1 VAIHPALRRAIKLVS
16 RLRGDMQTSYKTYRT
31 LDQINGKFTF
41 TKRHYKKADFQVRHF
56 DHLIPLRLYQA
67 PHASPDDLVIFFHGG
82 GWVTGNIDS
91 YDRTCQ
97 NISDQTSQTVL
108 AVDYCLAPEHPF
120 PAALLECYAVTQRVL
135 SGNAGVAPE
144 RVTLMGD
151 SAGGN
156 LAAAVSLLA
165 KEAGEPI
172 PGRQILIYPSVA
184 SRRDGYPSYH
194 RFGKDYLLT
203 KKRVEDYLAL
213 YASKPEDLDDCYL
226 APILANDLTN
236 QPETLIITADHDVLR
251 DEGEAYGRRL
261 LDAGNEVI
269 VYRLDDALH
278 GMFTLPPSV
287 PQVAKC
293 YELIND
299 FLQRRGNQH

>member
-1 VAIHPALRRAIKLVS
+1 MAIHPALRGAVKLLS
-16 RLRGDMQTSYKTYRT
+16 RLEDSMKQSYKAVRT
-31 LDQINGKFTF
+31 FDQISGRLTF
-41 TKRHYKKADFQVRHF
+41 TKRHYRKADLQVRSF
-56 DHLIPLRLYQA
+56 DRLIPLRLYQA
-67 PHASPDDLVIFFHGG
+67 PNASLNDLVIFFHGG

-97 NISDQTSQTVL
+97 DISAQTGQSVL
-108 AVDYCLAPEHPF
+108 AVDYRLAPEHPF
-120 PAALLECYAVTQRVL
+120 PAGLLDCYAVTQAVL
-135 SGNAGVAPE
+135 TGNAGIAPD

-156 LAAAVSLLA
+156 LAAAISLLT
-165 KEAGEPI
+165 KETGEPT
-172 PGRQILIYPSVA
+172 PARQILIYPA
-184 SRRDGYPSYH
+184 LAANRDAYPSYH
-194 RFGKDYLLT
+194 RFGEDYLLT

-213 YASKPEDLDDCYL
+213 YASQPEDLASPYFAPLL
-226 APILANDLTN
+226 AHDLTQ

-261 LDAGNEVI
+261 LDAGNEVV

-278 GMFTLPPSV
+278 GMFILPPSV

-299 FLQRRGNQH
+299 FLLRRGNQH

>member
-1 VAIHPALRRAIKLVS
+1 VAIHPALRRAVKLVT
-16 RLRGDMQTSYKTYRT
+16 RLRGDMQSSYKTYRK
-31 LDQINGKFTF
+31 LDKVSRRLTF

-56 DHLIPLRLYQA
+56 EHLIPLRLYQA
-67 PHASPDDLVIFFHGG
+67 PHASHDDLIIFFHGG

-97 NISDQTSQTVL
+97 DISAQTGHSVL
-108 AVDYCLAPEHPF
+108 AVDYRLAPEHPF
-120 PAALLECYAVTQRVL
+120 PAALLDCYAVTQRVL
-135 SGNAGVAPE
+135 TGNAGVSPE

-165 KEAGEPI
+165 KEAGEPV
-172 PGRQILIYPSVA
+172 PAQQILIYPSVA
-184 SRRDGYPSYH
+184 ARREAYPSYH
-194 RFGKDYLLT
+194 LFGEDYLLT

-213 YASKPEDLDDCYL
+213 YTSKPEDLDDCYL
-226 APILANDLTN
+226 APILAHDLTG
-236 QPETLIITADHDVLR
+236 QPETLIITADHDLLR
-251 DEGEAYGRRL
+251 DEGEAYGHRL

-278 GMFTLPPSV
+278 GMFTLPVSV